1 MKLVEAETLTVHVHQ
16 VSDVSHVQPRGGA
29 GGLHGD
35 HGGGKEGGHG
45 GPQHRAQGLGAR
57 TARVSVITIRR

>member
-1 MKLVEAETLTVHVHQ
+1 MKLVEAETLTVHVHH

-29 GGLHGD
+29 GLHGD
-35 HGGGKEGGHG
+35 HGGGKEGGHS

-57 TARVSVITIRR
+57 PARVSVITIRR